1 MNMDMLTK
9 LTTERQNQ
17 KSLQL
22 DQMPVREILQ
32 LMNEED
38 RLVADAV
45 AKELPSIEQVI
56 EKVCE
61 SFQNGGRLF
70 YVGAGTSGRIGILD
84 SVECPPTF
92 STPPEQ
98 VQAVMAGGQQAILV
112 AVEAAEDQEVNG
124 RNHLSQRN

>member
-1 MNMDMLTK
+1 MDMLTK

-61 SFQNGGRLF
+61 SFQNGGGYFTL
-70 YVGAGTSGRIGILD
+70 V
-84 SVECPPTF
+84 
-92 STPPEQ
+92 PER
-98 VQAVMAGGQQAILV
+98 VDGLGF
-112 AVEAAEDQEVNG
+112 
-124 RNHLSQRN
+124 

>member
-1 MNMDMLTK
+1 MDMLTK

-56 EKVCE
+56 EKFAKVFKTE
-61 SFQNGGRLF
+61 GGYFTL
-70 YVGAGTSGRIGILD
+70 V
-84 SVECPPTF
+84 
-92 STPPEQ
+92 PER
-98 VQAVMAGGQQAILV
+98 VDGLGF
-112 AVEAAEDQEVNG
+112 
-124 RNHLSQRN
+124 

>member
-1 MNMDMLTK
+1 MDMLTK

-61 SFQNGGRLF
+61 SFQTEGGYFTL
-70 YVGAGTSGRIGILD
+70 V
-84 SVECPPTF
+84 
-92 STPPEQ
+92 PER
-98 VQAVMAGGQQAILV
+98 VDGLGF
-112 AVEAAEDQEVNG
+112 
-124 RNHLSQRN
+124 